1 MTPMGVCV
9 AANDNWQSDL
19 TSAAQLIA
27 HGLAPS
33 DSSEAGLVV
42 TLPHGAFTAIP
53 EGQIR
58 RHRDRTRRSLQVEIR
73 RPLSPRLFATTS
85 RFCEHG
91 LVFAEE
97 IPDSFT

>member
-1 MTPMGVCV
+1 MTPMGVRV

-42 TLPHGAFTAIP
+42 TLPHGAFTAIS
-53 EGQIR
+53 ERQIR
-58 RHRDRTRRSLQVEIR
+58 RHRDRTSRSVQVEIR
-73 RPLSPRLFATTS
+73 LPLSPRLFATPS
-85 RFCEHG
+85 RFCEHC
-91 LVFAEE
+91 LLFADE
-97 IPDSFT
+97 ISDSFT